1 MSRVPE
7 ISKECDAI
15 SDDLIEFALGTLSGR
30 SRSLVLDHLETCA
43 HCNAESESLADVADT
58 LLGLAPEAEPPLGF
72 ETRVIER
79 FRGSDAERR
88 VVRRRRVRLFAVAAM
103 LVAVL
108 GVGVGVVVT
117 SQGGANHPSATQRPS
132 TGRLT
137 LDGHVLGEVTISS
150 GNPSWMIMDVD
161 TGKLSGVVWCEVTF
175 ANGRSETVG
184 KFTISHGYG
193 SWIAPIKA
201 SGSDVRSA
209 RIVNEQGTV
218 LAQATFTT

>member
-1 MSRVPE
+1 VSHVPE
-7 ISKECDAI
+7 RSKECEAL

-58 LLGLAPEAEPPLGF
+58 MLWLAPDAEPPLGF

-79 FRGSDAERR
+79 FRGSEAQRR
-88 VVRRRRVRLFAVAAM
+88 IVRRRRASVFAVAAM

-108 GVGVGVVVT
+108 GVGVGAVVT
-117 SQGGANHPSATQRPS
+117 SHDGANLPSATVRPS
-132 TGRLT
+132 TGRLMS
-137 LDGHVLGEVTISS
+137 GGQVLGEVTISS
-150 GNPSWMIMDVD
+150 GSPSWMIMDVD
-161 TGKLSGVVWCEVTF
+161 TGKASGVVWCEVTF

-209 RIVNEQGTV
+209 RIVKANGAV
-218 LAQATFTT
+218 VAQATFTT

>member
-7 ISKECDAI
+7 RSKECEAM
-15 SDDLIEFALGTLSGR
+15 SDDLIAFALGTLSGR

-43 HCNAESESLADVADT
+43 HCTAESESLADVADT
-58 LLGLAPEAEPPLGF
+58 LLWLAPEAEPPLGF

-79 FRGSDAERR
+79 LRGSEAERR
-88 VVRRRRVRLFAVAAM
+88 VVRRRRVSLFAVAA
-103 LVAVL
+103 LLAAVI
-108 GVGVGVVVT
+108 GVGVGAVAM
-117 SQGGANHPSATQRPS
+117 SQGGANHPLATQRPA

-137 LDGHVLGEVTISS
+137 SDGHVVGDVTISS

-161 TGKLSGVVWCEVTF
+161 TAKLSGVVWCEVTF
-175 ANGRSETVG
+175 ANGRSQTVG
-184 KFTISHGYG
+184 KFTISDGYG
-193 SWIAPIKA
+193 SWVAPIKA

-209 RIVNEQGTV
+209 RIVNENGAV

>member
-1 MSRVPE
+1 VSHVPE
-7 ISKECDAI
+7 RSKECEAL

-58 LLGLAPEAEPPLGF
+58 MLWLAPDAEPPLGF

-79 FRGSDAERR
+79 FRGSEAQRRIVRRRRASVFAVAADAGCGARRRRWCGGDEPRWREFAFGNGAALDRSPDVGRTGAGRGHHLFRQSLVDDHGRRYWEGVGRR
-88 VVRRRRVRLFAVAAM
+88 VVR
-103 LVAVL
+103 
-108 GVGVGVVVT
+108 
-117 SQGGANHPSATQRPS
+117 SY
-132 TGRLT
+132 
-137 LDGHVLGEVTISS
+137 
-150 GNPSWMIMDVD
+150 
-161 TGKLSGVVWCEVTF
+161 F

-184 KFTISHGYG
+184 KFTSLHGYG

-209 RIVNEQGTV
+209 RIVKANGAV
-218 LAQATFTT
+218 VAQATFTT